1 MTGRTLKGFKWRL
14 LLENREGIVV
24 GGWRKWNW
32 QKRETSIYVVRSMI
46 KRILKKL
53 VDLAIEISRWNV
65 QSENLLLYSTLI
77 KIGGIISIKKEIL
90 VFKQT

>member
-1 MTGRTLKGFKWRL
+1 
-14 LLENREGIVV
+14 
-24 GGWRKWNW
+24 
-32 QKRETSIYVVRSMI
+32 MI

-53 VDLAIEISRWNV
+53 VEMAIEISRWNV